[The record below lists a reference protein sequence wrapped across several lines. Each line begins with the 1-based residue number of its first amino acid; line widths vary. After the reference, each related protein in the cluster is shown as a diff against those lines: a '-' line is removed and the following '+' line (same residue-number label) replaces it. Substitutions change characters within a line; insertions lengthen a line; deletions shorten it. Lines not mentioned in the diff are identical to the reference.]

1 MLRPRASEHEDGVMT
16 SDPGWGFTEAWLL
29 LSIGDHGRPGCTLS
43 TMLGSADA
51 RNHDIPTEDAAA
63 RALGR
68 LEASGLITSTGG
80 SFSVTKLGRQ
90 IRKQRSGGFFEEAT
104 SLLPLLAQVPCRDGE
119 HRFEPGEFRAAYEAY
134 ARRMRT

>member
-29 LSIGDHGRPGCTLS
+29 LSIGDHGRQGCTLS

-51 RNHDIPTEDAAA
+51 RNHDIPIEDAAA

-90 IRKQRSGGFFEEAT
+90 IRKQRSGA
-104 SLLPLLAQVPCRDGE
+104 SLRRPPAFCLSWPRFRVGMANIVSSQASSGPRMRLTRDG
-119 HRFEPGEFRAAYEAY
+119 
-134 ARRMRT
+134 